1 MDSIFP
7 SDQAA
12 FQTLGFARPQPKHQ
26 QNLAKSL
33 CRDNL
38 PRTDTGTVQ
47 ETHFVAV
54 SSDCDFHKTSLL
66 SRVGF
71 INRLPWCLLLDHIV
85 DPHFANVLT
94 HWRWSSDC
102 YESWHCDWSSAPL
115 FIPILHLFPHL
126 TTTIHSYSI
135 DWSKVAFLGQVK
147 NSENIVR

>member
-33 CRDNL
+33 CGDNL
-38 PRTDTGTVQ
+38 PRELTQ
-47 ETHFVAV
+47 EQCKKRILLQFRQT
-54 SSDCDFHKTSLL
+54 SDFHKTSLL

-94 HWRWSSDC
+94 H
-102 YESWHCDWSSAPL
+102 
-115 FIPILHLFPHL
+115 
-126 TTTIHSYSI
+126 
-135 DWSKVAFLGQVK
+135 
-147 NSENIVR
+147 